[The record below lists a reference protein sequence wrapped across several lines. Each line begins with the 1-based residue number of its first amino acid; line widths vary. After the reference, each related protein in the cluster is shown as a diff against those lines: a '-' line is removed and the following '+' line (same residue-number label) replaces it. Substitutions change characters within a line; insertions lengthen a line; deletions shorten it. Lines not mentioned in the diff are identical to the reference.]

1 MNKFIDFAPKRPQS
15 VVESHPVVKKPATSS
30 KPQNQ
35 ANTLRV
41 SHKPRVVARKPQVS
55 SRGIRMDFVRR
66 PTTTPMPQV
75 KVKKTIQVSIGSKST
90 SKSSSKPTSSTTP
103 KPATRPSL
111 KTATSHAPRRTIE
124 SVSRPNT
131 RPASRP
137 VRVVRPDS
145 RPTSRPEPRPEPDLE
160 SQLESDLKLESNF
173 DEELLDDEPIL
184 EDDELSLALAGFAD
198 DEESPS
204 LIDKLS
210 KEANDFED
218 ELNALDELDEI
229 SDDIEAEIEDFVE
242 EPKPIFKESKKL
254 DAPDANK
261 FSLGGR
267 SPFLSSVRVE
277 KRPLS
282 GIASEEVKPLKSET
296 KTPIKNAYRAKIK
309 QVFKDDNKGKTS
321 RRETT
326 IISTPEPR
334 GHTIGLAIAIT
345 LTVILGALI
354 GSVIYLVFFQ

>member
-15 VVESHPVVKKPATSS
+15 VVESHPVAIKKPA
-30 KPQNQ
+30 
-35 ANTLRV
+35 
-41 SHKPRVVARKPQVS
+41 PRGV
-55 SRGIRMDFVRR
+55 RMDFVRR
-66 PTTTPMPQV
+66 PGSASTPSPQI
-75 KVKKTIQVSIGSKST
+75 KVKKTIQVSIGSKPISVD
-90 SKSSSKPTSSTTP
+90 SKPVSKPTP
-103 KPATRPSL
+103 Q
-111 KTATSHAPRRTIE
+111 
-124 SVSRPNT
+124 
-131 RPASRP
+131 PASRP
-137 VRVVRPDS
+137 FRVAGLGPKPGVKPGMRPGPRPGVRPHVDPQM
-145 RPTSRPEPRPEPDLE
+145 RPGVRPNSKPGVKPGVKPGAKPQARPQIRP
-160 SQLESDLKLESNF
+160 QLRPQPTTELGQDFE
-173 DEELLDDEPIL
+173 EELLLGDGPIDDESLL
-184 EDDELSLALAGFAD
+184 EDDELSLALAGFADD

-229 SDDIEAEIEDFVE
+229 SDDLEAEIEDFVE
-242 EPKPIFKESKKL
+242 EPKPIFKESKKP

-282 GIASEEVKPLKSET
+282 GLASEEVKPLKSEV

-309 QVFKDDNKGKTS
+309 QVFKDENKGKTT

-334 GHTIGLAIAIT
+334 GHTIGLAIAII
-345 LTVILGALI
+345 LTIILGALI